1 MSKQKKN
8 YCAVTKDWFITLLF
22 TTEKSNVQNNKYTVG
37 NRGVGNKKK
46 KQQKSEGK
54 QIR

>member
-46 KQQKSEGK
+46 QQKSEGK